1 MLSNNEQNITV
12 EVKRRFRSSLSW
24 RADVMFSCSVWN
36 TSSSSPVLTQFS
48 FPSACQ
54 FSPSL
59 FPFVSLTVFSV
70 YMFHCIL
77 LHELIGNTKQTQLSP
92 VLNLVEKKPNNML
105 YRKNKAVF
113 EHSRSSCKNTN
124 RCSEANGLPVNVY
137 ESGLFSGRSAA
148 KHGWSSAWLHQLRN
162 KKLKAT
168 GSDMTLY

>member
-12 EVKRRFRSSLSW
+12 EVKRRFHSSLSW

-92 VLNLVEKKPNNML
+92 VLNLVEKNPTICFIEKTRLSLNILGAPAKTQTDVPKQMGFPLMFMSLACSQDAVLPNT
-105 YRKNKAVF
+105 A
-113 EHSRSSCKNTN
+113 EAQHGCTN
-124 RCSEANGLPVNVY
+124 
-137 ESGLFSGRSAA
+137 
-148 KHGWSSAWLHQLRN
+148 
-162 KKLKAT
+162 
-168 GSDMTLY
+168 